1 MSQKPGEN
9 DEPSYR
15 HAIILILALGLACAV
30 LLLAALWLIEL
41 R

>member
-1 MSQKPGEN
+1 MPQKPGEDN
-9 DEPSYR
+9 EPSYR
-15 HAIILILALGLACAV
+15 HAIILVVAVGLACA